1 MLLVVLITLAYKF
14 IVCINHSE
22 LTTLKAKLNVYLTA
36 TIHACQA
43 SKVYRKAKRCAMM
56 TIINILKCDA
66 LDVIH
71 LLRHVE
77 DKVHVVAT
85 KCLCVATLELRDLW
99 K

>member
-1 MLLVVLITLAYKF
+1 
-14 IVCINHSE
+14 
-22 LTTLKAKLNVYLTA
+22 
-36 TIHACQA
+36 
-43 SKVYRKAKRCAMM
+43 MM
-56 TIINILKCDA
+56 TLLNILKCDA